1 MTLARRRS
9 SPIHVDGIEYRWAV
23 SARALSSPEYVL
35 LVVQSV
41 DNGQR
46 IVVTVP
52 HRDRYLD
59 IEGPP
64 TPDFNYDAITPSLV
78 RKIMAA
84 AVDVGWTPD
93 RPGTELSFDLQP
105 NETVTLR

>member
-1 MTLARRRS
+1 MTLSRKRS
-9 SPIHVDGIEYRWAV
+9 SPIPVDGIDYRWAV

-35 LVVQSV
+35 VVVQSV

-52 HRDRYLD
+52 HRDRYLNMD
-59 IEGPP
+59 GPP
-64 TPDFNYDAITPSLV
+64 PPEFNYDAITPSLV

-84 AVDVGWTPD
+84 AIDEGWVPD
-93 RPGTELSFDLQP
+93 RPGPELYFDLQP
-105 NETVTLR
+105 DETVTLR